1 MHIYWLYL
9 LNFVLLGNGTKT
21 TQNKPQIFSTKDSL
35 VLKGF
40 FAIFVALHHLGQQC
54 NVFDFAFL
62 NQNMGG
68 IAVGMFFLLSGYG
81 LMKSCEKNDFNYLKR
96 MVLTKIPKLYLIQ
109 VVVNLIY
116 FLVFMPKGTALE
128 IILRI
133 FNFDIFFGFD
143 RMNPY
148 SWFMTT
154 ILFCYVMFAFSL
166 LLLKIFKPKNKKL
179 FVLLVASFLILSLY
193 FFKLS
198 SIDWVYF
205 RSLLCFPLG
214 LFVFFF
220 EPKILKLMSN
230 KKIFALNLI
239 FLGLAFLV
247 SCLFLN
253 EPIPATLF
261 CVFFVICCCRLDFS
275 NNKLGAF
282 LGSISLEFYLFQ
294 LMFFAIFSQNA
305 NLIPLCLSVF
315 GATIIVSF
323 FAHKIFEVL
332 SKLLKFLR
340 QKLIPQKT

>member
-9 LNFVLLGNGTKT
+9 LNFALLGKGTKIA
-21 TQNKPQIFSTKDSL
+21 QNKPQIFSTKDSL

-40 FAIFVALHHLGQQC
+40 FAIFVALHHLGRQC
-54 NVFDFAFL
+54 NVFDFAGL
-62 NQNMGG
+62 SQNMGG
-68 IAVGMFFLLSGYG
+68 VAVGMFFLLSAYG

-109 VVVNLIY
+109 VAVNLIY

-143 RMNPY
+143 RMNSY

-193 FFKLS
+193 FFRFS
-198 SIDWVYF
+198 NVDWLYF

-214 LFVFFF
+214 LLVFFF

-230 KKIFALNLI
+230 KKIVASSLI
-239 FLGLAFLV
+239 FLELAFLV

-261 CVFFVICCCRLDFS
+261 CVFFVICCCHLDFS

-282 LGSISLEFYLFQ
+282 FGSISLEFYLFQ
-294 LMFFAIFSQNA
+294 LIFFVIFSKHTE
-305 NLIPLCLSVF
+305 LIPMCISVF
-315 GATIIVSF
+315 GATIVVAF
-323 FAHKIFEVL
+323 FVHKIFERL
-332 SKLLKFLR
+332 SKLLKFLQ